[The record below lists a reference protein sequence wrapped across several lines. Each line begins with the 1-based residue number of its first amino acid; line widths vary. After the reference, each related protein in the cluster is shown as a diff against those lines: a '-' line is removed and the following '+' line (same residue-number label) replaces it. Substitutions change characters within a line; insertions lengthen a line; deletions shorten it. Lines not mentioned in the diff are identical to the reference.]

1 MSMEASGGQGEQ
13 HQSGGRLRASVYMGQ
28 KYKKGDIVFTPHGIR
43 KKFNGKQWRRLCS
56 KDGCS
61 KESQRRGYC
70 SRHLSLRGK
79 GLMRGSAGLAPPY
92 HLGRPRTDENLWHLH
107 MADSHR
113 FQAAF
118 ASAANRFVDK
128 MAAEA
133 RRAARLQSSG
143 FCSESRAGQ
152 IVPSIPPTSFCYPS
166 IFGLL
171 PVPPGVQQSHAP
183 SYHSHNFSTAFPS
196 FFPLATGG
204 NSSASSVQSFPFYM
218 DPRINPMVA
227 YEKYLAARNA
237 TADKGPPLDRGRELK
252 DESENNRTRASP
264 VISRNNSDSLSFS
277 EDNDDNPSDGAE
289 LSAKDSAAMRDKSED
304 DGGDSD
310 GLIDLSDCENASTPM
325 TSQTSTF
332 SRLPSPKPLR
342 MIPVSRFGNIPT
354 PACLLPVLTVRSL
367 KEGRG
372 METGRGER

>member
-1 MSMEASGGQGEQ
+1 MSMEAAGGQNEQ
-13 HQSGGRLRASVYMGQ
+13 HQTGARLRASVYMGQ

-79 GLMRGSAGLAPPY
+79 GLMRGSTGLAPPY

-107 MADSHR
+107 MADSQR

-143 FCSESRAGQ
+143 FCSESRRGQ

-171 PVPPGVQQSHAP
+171 PVPSGVQQSHEP
-183 SYHSHNFSTAFPS
+183 SYPSHTFSTAFPS

-204 NSSASSVQSFPFYM
+204 NSSASSVQPFPFYM
-218 DPRINPMVA
+218 DPRINPVVA
-227 YEKYLAARNA
+227 YEKYLVARNA
-237 TADKGPPLDRGRELK
+237 TVDKGQTLGRSSELK
-252 DESENNRTRASP
+252 DELESNRTHASP
-264 VISRNNSDSLSFS
+264 VISRNNSDSLSVS
-277 EDNDDNPSDGAE
+277 EDNDDSISDVVE
-289 LSAKDSAAMRDKSED
+289 QSAKDSAAMRDRPED
-304 DGGDSD
+304 DEDSD
-310 GLIDLSDCENASTPM
+310 GLIDLSDCENVTTQM
-325 TSQTSTF
+325 TSQTATF
-332 SRLPSPKPLR
+332 NRLPSPKPLK

-354 PACLLPVLTVRSL
+354 PACLLPVLTVKNL
-367 KEGRG
+367 KNCRGRD
-372 METGRGER
+372 TCRGER